1 MKSNSLRNNR
11 KALAALLL
19 CTGFIAGHPLSMMAG
34 SNETSLEIV
43 QQQIKVSGVVKD
55 SMGEPVIGA
64 SVVEKGTSNGII
76 TDINGNFSLSVT
88 SGATLAISYIGYSLV
103 ELKL

>member
-1 MKSNSLRNNR
+1 
-11 KALAALLL
+11 
-19 CTGFIAGHPLSMMAG
+19 MMAG

-88 SGATLAISYIGYSLV
+88 SGATLAISYIGYNCRP
-103 ELKL
+103 ELRF

>member
-55 SMGEPVIGA
+55 SM
-64 SVVEKGTSNGII
+64 
-76 TDINGNFSLSVT
+76 
-88 SGATLAISYIGYSLV
+88 
-103 ELKL
+103 

>member
-1 MKSNSLRNNR
+1 
-11 KALAALLL
+11 
-19 CTGFIAGHPLSMMAG
+19 MMAG

-88 SGATLAISYIGYSLV
+88 SGATLAISYIGYERV
-103 ELKL
+103 RN